1 MFSELSRFGET
12 MNFWQ
17 IAVRIILSVLI
28 SAFIGIEREK
38 KNRPAGMRTHVLV
51 CIGSTLISLLEQF
64 AVANV
69 VLLGNTQINVSMGR
83 LTSAVVSGIGFLG
96 AGTIIMSER
105 KILGLT
111 TAASLW
117 CTACL
122 GLMIGAGYIIVA
134 LFACAIILI
143 VLRVMQRVIHV
154 KIYKRLE
161 VQFIHREETI
171 PFLRQVFLEMHVTV
185 LEQDF
190 HAETLNE
197 EMNLYTNVYT
207 LTTSGK
213 TNYQDI
219 ITRLSEYP
227 NIRAVRTQ
235 NV

>member
-161 VQFIHREETI
+161 VQFIHRDETI